1 MFFNQSSSS
10 NSSNS
15 TYTYRPNPFHEGS
28 FDLFKKDHRGNL
40 SPIGKYSRLDDDEDQ
55 ELTEK
60 KVMNIVMKLN
70 GERDLIPLGEQT
82 RARLLYHI
90 KCDTP
95 TRKEVIFS
103 AYTGK
108 GVSKRNAI
116 LIMEE

>member
-1 MFFNQSSSS
+1 MLGNS
-10 NSSNS
+10 NSHAH
-15 TYTYRPNPFHEGS
+15 TYTYRPNPYVEGA
-28 FDLFKKDHRGNL
+28 FDIFKKDRVGNL
-40 SPIGKYSRLDDDEDQ
+40 SPVGKYSRLDDEEDQ
-55 ELTEK
+55 SLTEK